1 MTFKSLNRR
10 YTKLTRK
17 MAAAC
22 CGLLLLAACLSGL
35 TDGRAGAAGFDRRPV
50 QGADSTPALQGAA
63 AIASLKERGLYESL
77 RAALSAPGNRRG
89 DYSVISPS
97 LLDEQKLTASD
108 GAFADQFGQSIAV
121 SGSIIVV
128 GAPLKIIGDNFFQG
142 AAYVFEYL
150 DGSWVEV
157 QKLTASDGSRSDQF
171 GQSIAVSGSTIAVG
185 TQEGQGSAYVF
196 ERRGGSWVETQKLTA
211 SDGAAFGS
219 FGWLVAL
226 SGSTIV
232 VSAHGSAIGG
242 NINQGSAHV
251 FERQGGGWVE
261 TRKLTASDGEA
272 ADFFSYSVAISGS
285 TIAVGTIGDD
295 INGNTNQGSA
305 YVFQP

>member
-108 GAFADQFGQSIAV
+108 GAFA
-121 SGSIIVV
+121 
-128 GAPLKIIGDNFFQG
+128 
-142 AAYVFEYL
+142 
-150 DGSWVEV
+150 
-157 QKLTASDGSRSDQF
+157 DQF